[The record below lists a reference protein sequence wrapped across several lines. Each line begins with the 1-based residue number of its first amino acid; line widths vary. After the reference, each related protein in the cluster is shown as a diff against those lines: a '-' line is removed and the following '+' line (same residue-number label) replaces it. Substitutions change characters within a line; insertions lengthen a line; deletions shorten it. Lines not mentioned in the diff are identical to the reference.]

1 MPVLENPNLKNHFC
15 RRSGQDRRSGSERRM
30 NLDSTRYSVDRRSVV
45 DRRKGEDRRKH
56 DYWNTNYRYWNT
68 QRYQTKFM
76 YPSDLQSQS
85 DCSKLWTDYV
95 PVTILYEIQSFCSV
109 LIRSDYSYK
118 FPLTS
123 NVLLSYAF
131 AGSIDLCIL
140 RQCGPSHKRCIT

>member
-1 MPVLENPNLKNHFC
+1 
-15 RRSGQDRRSGSERRM
+15 
-30 NLDSTRYSVDRRSVV
+30 
-45 DRRKGEDRRKH
+45 
-56 DYWNTNYRYWNT
+56 
-68 QRYQTKFM
+68 M